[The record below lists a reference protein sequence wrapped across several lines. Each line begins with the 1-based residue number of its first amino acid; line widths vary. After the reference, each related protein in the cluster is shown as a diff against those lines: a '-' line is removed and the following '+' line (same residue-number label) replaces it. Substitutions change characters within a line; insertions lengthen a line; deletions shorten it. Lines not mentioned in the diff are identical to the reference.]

1 MRLLFASYSS
11 STHKQQYYK
20 IILLLIWIIVQSFLL
35 WQNGIFITLEAEKY
49 ISQAQYF
56 LSTGNLESNNYWL
69 YSTQIFLIAA
79 ISKLR
84 LSFTVIVAIQLLLN
98 LFATWMFYK
107 LALYFL
113 RNSLLGFLVTFVFIV
128 NVPYQV
134 YNTFL
139 FTESIFYS
147 LAVIY
152 SSYLLRLDKL
162 TIKRLPVIIFLLVLL
177 SITRPTGILF
187 FLATAL
193 YIFFRFLS
201 HLSFFQKFLIISCA
215 ILFFLFTLNAML
227 QVGGSLDFMQPFKK
241 ENIICGVPTIDNA
254 DIKTLEKGNS
264 IQGLLYYIFN
274 NGKQFSRLAALK
286 TISFFGLIRNY
297 YSLFHNIYL
306 VLFFY
311 PFYLLALSGVWKMFK
326 RKSPVFY
333 YMFTII
339 LLYWITTLLTCD
351 DWHNRFILTVTPFI
365 FLMGFSVFK
374 KENYLDTNQ
383 KNKIITKYFPA

>member
-1 MRLLFASYSS
+1 MRLLPASYSS
-11 STHKQQYYK
+11 SAGHQQYYK
-20 IILLLIWIIVQSFLL
+20 IILLVIWLIVQSFLL
-35 WQNGIFITLEAEKY
+35 WQNGIFVTLEAEKY

-79 ISKLR
+79 AIKLR
-84 LSFTVIVAIQLLLN
+84 LSFTVIVIIQLALN

-107 LALYFL
+107 LAVNFL
-113 RNSLLGFLVTFVFIV
+113 KNSFLASLVTFIFIV
-128 NVPYQV
+128 NIPYQV

-147 LAVIY
+147 LTVIF
-152 SSYLLRLDKL
+152 SSYLLRLDKPA
-162 TIKRLPVIIFLLVLL
+162 IKDFTLIFLLLVLL

-187 FLATAL
+187 FVATAL
-193 YIFFRFLS
+193 YIFFRFMRNIAAW
-201 HLSFFQKFLIISCA
+201 QKLLIISGA
-215 ILFFLFTLNAML
+215 IIIFLFTLNAML

-241 ENIICGVPTIDNA
+241 ENIICGVPTINNA

-264 IQGLLYYIFN
+264 VQGLLYYIFN

-286 TISFFGLIRNY
+286 TVSFFGLIRNY
-297 YSLFHNIYL
+297 YSTFHNIYL

-311 PFYLLALSGVWKMFK
+311 PFYLLALSGIWKMFR
-326 RKSPVFY
+326 RKSSVFY

-365 FLMGFSVFK
+365 FLIGFSVFK
-374 KENYLDTNQ
+374 KKNYPNTNQ
-383 KNKIITKYFPA
+383 KKNKITKYFPA

>member
-1 MRLLFASYSS
+1 MRLLPASYSS
-11 STHKQQYYK
+11 SAGQQQYYK
-20 IILLLIWIIVQSFLL
+20 IILLVVWLIVQSFLL
-35 WQNGIFITLEAEKY
+35 WQNGIFVTLEAEKY

-79 ISKLR
+79 AIKLR
-84 LSFTVIVAIQLLLN
+84 LSFTVIVIIQLALN

-107 LALYFL
+107 LAVNFL
-113 RNSLLGFLVTFVFIV
+113 KNSFLASLVTFIFIV
-128 NVPYQV
+128 NIPYQV

-147 LAVIY
+147 LTVIF
-152 SSYLLRLDKL
+152 SSYLLRLDKPA
-162 TIKRLPVIIFLLVLL
+162 IKDFTLIFLLLVLL

-187 FLATAL
+187 FVATAL
-193 YIFFRFLS
+193 YIFFRFMRNIAAWKKL
-201 HLSFFQKFLIISCA
+201 LIISGA
-215 ILFFLFTLNAML
+215 IIIFLFTLNAML

-241 ENIICGVPTIDNA
+241 ENIICGVPTINNA

-264 IQGLLYYIFN
+264 VQGLLYYIFN

-286 TISFFGLIRNY
+286 TVSFFGLIRNY
-297 YSLFHNIYL
+297 YSTFHNIYL

-311 PFYLLALSGVWKMFK
+311 PFYLLALSGIWKMFR
-326 RKSPVFY
+326 RKSSVFY

-365 FLMGFSVFK
+365 FLIGFSVFK
-374 KENYLDTNQ
+374 KKNYPNTNQ
-383 KNKIITKYFPA
+383 KKIK